1 MTKDEEQI
9 WRYLVAHRDVSAGH
23 VAEVLEVDRALVE
36 QLMSRI
42 SSPNWR
48 EPIAEGQKFDGDK
61 LRYELL
67 PPELL
72 EEVARVL
79 TFGAHKY
86 SARNWELGM
95 AWSRPFA
102 ALMRHMWAWWR
113 GEDKDPETGYSHLSH
128 AACCIAFLVSYEARN
143 VGTDDRPKEK
153 QNDRT

>member
-48 EPIAEGQKFDGDK
+48 EPIAEGQKFDSDK

-113 GEDKDPETGYSHLSH
+113 GEEKDPETGYSHLSH

-153 QNDRT
+153 QND

>member
-48 EPIAEGQKFDGDK
+48 EPIAEGQKFDSDK

-153 QNDRT
+153 QND

>member
-48 EPIAEGQKFDGDK
+48 EPIAEGQKFDSDK

-153 QNDRT
+153 QNE